1 MQFKNPVTGV
11 FKNCKKQL
19 KNNDLSHIKV
29 VFDDYICIIKTQK
42 DISFS
47 RENFEVLLQQNQEM
61 ATRIRQQFD
70 QISTLEQERNRL
82 QAEFLVLEEKH
93 QLTKEEL
100 DWLKRQLF
108 GRKSER
114 FIGMDSAQLTLELEG
129 MVETM
134 RKEETEQISYTRK
147 KYLKEEKQGH
157 GRMPIPT
164 HLRREEIIIEP
175 EELPEGSKKIGEE
188 VTEVMEYKKAE
199 IYVKKFIR
207 PKYALPQ
214 QEGIVVGNL
223 PSLPIPKGNAGASL
237 LSHILIGKYVDHLP
251 LYRQQQQFKRLGVE
265 ISDKTIGGW
274 VSACGELLTP
284 LYEKLVQL
292 VRESSYTQADE
303 TPIKVLDKE
312 KKKDS
317 HKGYFWVYYSPISK
331 LVCFQYR
338 KGRGREGPKEFLKDY
353 RGAIQADGWQVYDKF
368 EKTQGIILL
377 GCMAHARRKF
387 EEAKDHDLSRAE
399 YVLSEM
405 QKLYKTEKKAREED
419 LDYEQRK
426 ALRISESKPVVDKLK
441 SWLSENAPG
450 ANSKVLPKGKIGA
463 AISYTLGQWH
473 KLERYLEDG
482 RYEIDNNWVENSI
495 RPVAVGRKN
504 YLFAGSHDAA
514 QRSAM
519 IYSFM
524 ATCKKNDVEPSGW
537 LTDVLSRIQDHPIN
551 KISELL
557 PGNCIKIPPAKNNQ

>member
-1 MQFKNPVTGV
+1 
-11 FKNCKKQL
+11 
-19 KNNDLSHIKV
+19 
-29 VFDDYICIIKTQK
+29 
-42 DISFS
+42 
-47 RENFEVLLQQNQEM
+47 M

-557 PGNCIKIPPAKNNQ
+557 PGNCIKISPAKNNQ

>member
-265 ISDKTIGGW
+265 ISDNTY
-274 VSACGELLTP
+274 SA
-284 LYEKLVQL
+284 
-292 VRESSYTQADE
+292 
-303 TPIKVLDKE
+303 LDK
-312 KKKDS
+312 S
-317 HKGYFWVYYSPISK
+317 
-331 LVCFQYR
+331 
-338 KGRGREGPKEFLKDY
+338 
-353 RGAIQADGWQVYDKF
+353 
-368 EKTQGIILL
+368 
-377 GCMAHARRKF
+377 
-387 EEAKDHDLSRAE
+387 
-399 YVLSEM
+399 
-405 QKLYKTEKKAREED
+405 
-419 LDYEQRK
+419 
-426 ALRISESKPVVDKLK
+426 
-441 SWLSENAPG
+441 
-450 ANSKVLPKGKIGA
+450 
-463 AISYTLGQWH
+463 
-473 KLERYLEDG
+473 
-482 RYEIDNNWVENSI
+482 
-495 RPVAVGRKN
+495 
-504 YLFAGSHDAA
+504 
-514 QRSAM
+514 
-519 IYSFM
+519 
-524 ATCKKNDVEPSGW
+524 
-537 LTDVLSRIQDHPIN
+537 
-551 KISELL
+551 
-557 PGNCIKIPPAKNNQ
+557 